1 MHGHWFRWI
10 AQDGSPLPVPQMMNT
25 VPVNPGQTID
35 IDFVANNPGV
45 WPLHCHIL
53 AHMIDNHDMMT
64 GLMTV
69 IRYEGYS
76 LPSMMTASM

>member
-1 MHGHWFRWI
+1 MH
-10 AQDGSPLPVPQMMNT
+10 
-25 VPVNPGQTID
+25 PGQTRD

-53 AHMIDNHDMMT
+53 AHMVDNHDAMA

-69 IRYEGYS
+69 IRYAGFP
-76 LPSMMTASM
+76 LPAAMSALA